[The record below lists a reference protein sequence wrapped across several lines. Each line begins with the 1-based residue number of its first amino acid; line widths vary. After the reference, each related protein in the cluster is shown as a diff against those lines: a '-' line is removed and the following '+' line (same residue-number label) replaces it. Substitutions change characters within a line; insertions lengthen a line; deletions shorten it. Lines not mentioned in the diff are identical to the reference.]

1 MSRICLSSRRA
12 IVSAQRA
19 IIFRQGDGFAVRLI
33 ANGQAAIVHGED
45 GFPVTYGSPVEAEA
59 DLAEFRV
66 VTDLPVE
73 TDIAPAGLYLP

>member
-12 IVSAQRA
+12 IVTAQRA

-45 GFPVTYGSPVEAEA
+45 GYPLNYGSPREAEA
-59 DLAEFRV
+59 DLAQFRV
-66 VTDLPVE
+66 TTLIPVE
-73 TDIAPAGLYLP
+73 TDIGGGGLYLP

>member
-12 IVSAQRA
+12 IVTAQRA

-33 ANGQAAIVHGED
+33 TNGRAAIVHGED
-45 GFPVTYGSPVEAEA
+45 GYPLIYGTPAEAEA

-66 VTDLPVE
+66 VNDLPVE